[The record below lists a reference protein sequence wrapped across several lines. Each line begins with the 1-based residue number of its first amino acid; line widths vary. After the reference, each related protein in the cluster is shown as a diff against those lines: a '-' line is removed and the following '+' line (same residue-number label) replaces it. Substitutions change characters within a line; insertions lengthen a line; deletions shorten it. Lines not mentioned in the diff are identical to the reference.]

1 MTKILGPTSLIL
13 EDIDSGRKIS
23 RHLVDV
29 YKCQLGANFGNLY
42 QTPEESAKQD
52 CLEEETDV
60 LLNTDQIENLSESKM
75 LQNQFKDEV
84 DKKVENIGER
94 GEIEHKKSQKV
105 STPKHPMQL
114 RKRGKP
120 L

>member
-1 MTKILGPTSLIL
+1 M
-13 EDIDSGRKIS
+13 
-23 RHLVDV
+23 
-29 YKCQLGANFGNLY
+29 
-42 QTPEESAKQD
+42 
-52 CLEEETDV
+52 EEETDV

-84 DKKVENIGER
+84 DKKVENIGKR
-94 GEIEHKKSQKV
+94 GEIEHNKSQKV
-105 STPKHPMQL
+105 STPKRPMQL